1 MIKILSIGNS
11 FSQDATRYLEE
22 IAQGQIFSRNCCIGG
37 CSLEM
42 HWKNILEDAPLYSY
56 EAAAHKIEDISIQQA
71 LLKEDWDWVTVQ
83 QVSHLAGRADTYEPY
98 IGALVRYIRENKP
111 NAKIAF
117 HRTWAY
123 DPGCTH
129 GGFPY
134 YDCSQEKMYREI
146 VRTTENFAQKYSLP
160 VIGAGDAVQKLR
172 GIKEFCME
180 EGGMSLTRDGFHLSF
195 DYGRYAAGLVWYTFF
210 TGKSAETV
218 RFMPQNT
225 DPYLIRIIR
234 KNLEESYE

>member
-1 MIKILSIGNS
+1 MIKVLSIGNS

-22 IAQGQIFSRNCCIGG
+22 IAQGQIFSRNCYIGG

-42 HWKNILEDAPLYSY
+42 HWNNIAADAPLYAY
-56 EAAAHKIEDISIQQA
+56 EAATQKLEDISIRQA
-71 LLKEDWDWVTVQ
+71 LLKEDWDWVTIQ
-83 QVSHLAGRADTYEPY
+83 QVSHLTGREETYEPY
-98 IGALVRYIRENKP
+98 IGEIIRYVKELK
-111 NAKIAF
+111 KDVKLAF

-134 YDCSQEKMYREI
+134 YDCSQKKMYREI
-146 VRTTENFAQKYSLP
+146 VRVTGDFAQKYSLS
-160 VIGAGDAVQKLR
+160 VIGAGDAIQKLR

-180 EGGMSLTRDGFHLSF
+180 EGGMSLTRDGFHLSL

-218 RFMPQNT
+218 RFMPENT
-225 DPYLIRIIR
+225 DPRLIDVIR
-234 KNLEESYE
+234 KNVE